1 LKRVSERGDRNRIVV
16 EIIKAWAMTI
26 KSKSLHS
33 NPVPKQNNLLVVSL
47 MSYTFLNLILLS
59 IFVTIRLL
67 CEEISLIFRFTYCLE
82 FYYQFLSSFPFW
94 KIKKKMKIF
103 DPCSLN
109 ILLFDF
115 YSLNIFFFK
124 YSISVSNVVL
134 IFMILPNKMM
144 SLI

>member
-33 NPVPKQNNLLVVSL
+33 KTCPETEQFISIIPNF
-47 MSYTFLNLILLS
+47 YTFLNLILLS

-67 CEEISLIFRFTYCLE
+67 CEEINLIFRFSYFLE

-94 KIKKKMKIF
+94 KIKKMKIF